1 MKVFVWEELDNVSP
15 NYHSEGGLLVVA
27 ESLSAA
33 IVLAES
39 KDFVVVGETEP
50 DYVYETTDD
59 AEPRVLVFPN
69 AGCC

>member
-33 IVLAES
+33 IFLAES

-50 DYVYETTDD
+50 NHVYETTDD
-59 AEPRVLVFPN
+59 VEPRVLVFPN